1 MKASVKILYIISI
14 LLCSLTPPRLQ
25 AQDTALGSVLPG
37 LVQGIQATETSSE
50 EWGSISLAD
59 SHLKI
64 EQAMVGERDD
74 YPTFSREMI
83 ELQWRPGDPIY
94 LFLILPKGQAKPPVI
109 LYLYSYPSDTDRY
122 LNDDFCKLLAKN
134 GFAAAGFV
142 SALTGHRYHNRPL
155 KEWFVSELQEAVGG
169 SVHDVQLILN
179 YLAGRG
185 DLDMTRVGMFGEGS
199 GATVAILAAAADSRI
214 KALDLVDPWGDW
226 PDWLAQS
233 SVVPEEERADYIKP
247 DFLKKVA
254 GLDPVRWFQTLKAPV
269 RLQYL
274 HPPSVTPVIVRRRI
288 AAAAPPQTK
297 TLPYEEAVAQYK
309 AAKWNFFD
317 WIKEQLRPAGDQ

>member
-1 MKASVKILYIISI
+1 
-14 LLCSLTPPRLQ
+14 
-25 AQDTALGSVLPG
+25 
-37 LVQGIQATETSSE
+37 
-50 EWGSISLAD
+50 
-59 SHLKI
+59 
-64 EQAMVGERDD
+64 MVGERDD

-94 LFLILPKGQAKPPVI
+94 LFLILPKGQPKPPVI
-109 LYLYSYPSDTDRY
+109 LYLYSYPSDTDRF
-122 LNDDFCKLLAKN
+122 LNDDFCKMLAKN

-155 KEWFVSELQEAVGG
+155 KEWFVSELQESVGS

-247 DFLKKVA
+247 EFLNMIA
-254 GLDPVRWFQTLKAPV
+254 GLDPVRWFQKVKAPV

-274 HPPSVTPVIVRRRI
+274 HPPSVTPLIVRRRI
-288 AAAAPPQTK
+288 VAAAPPQTK
-297 TLPYEEAVAQYK
+297 MLPYEEAVAQYK
-309 AAKWNFFD
+309 AAKWSFFD
-317 WIKEQLRPAGDQ
+317 WITEQLRPAGDQ